1 MRRVVILPCL
11 VITGILGLVANRAII
26 RAEETAAVV
35 KRVGDDIRY
44 LASDELEGRGPGT
57 AGLQKAAD
65 YMRSR
70 FQKLG
75 VAGGSQDGGYYRPF
89 QIPIDTKVAEEKT
102 HLVLRGPDA
111 QEIELQLGQDFQPLA
126 AGGQGQVKAEL
137 VFAGY
142 GISAPKL
149 KYDDYADADLAG
161 KVVIVIRREPQQ
173 GDEKSVFDGKKVTPH
188 SYIRSKVEAA
198 KKARAAAI
206 LMVNDP
212 FTTKRDKQDV
222 LAKPSGFG
230 TTPAGIP
237 FAHVTHDAIHQLLN
251 RAPVKAGDAAL
262 MTVETIADKID
273 ETLTPLTQPLEGWTA
288 EFTCRF
294 TKVEAEV
301 TNVIGVIEGQG
312 PLANETVVVGAH
324 YDHLGYGPFGS
335 RKPGVRAI
343 HNGADD
349 NATGTAAIMEL
360 ARRFALDS
368 DKPRRRLVFI
378 GFTAEERGLVGSN
391 RYLKDPLFPLE
402 DTVAMLN
409 FDMIGNLGEKG
420 LQLGGV
426 QTGKQFQALVNQ
438 AIEADDLKV
447 QMTQML
453 GGSDHSGFYAKGI
466 PVLFC
471 FTGLT
476 KLYHTPE
483 DDFETINVEGVV
495 DTIDFAERLLQGIV
509 EMPERPTYVK
519 PTQRIP
525 SRRAQ
530 AYLGI
535 VPNYNEEEKG
545 LRVMKVNDGSP
556 AAKAGVKADDVIIKI
571 GDVAV
576 LGIRELTAGLRKYKA
591 GQTVPLVVR
600 RGDSETTLDVVLGR
614 PGN

>member
-1 MRRVVILPCL
+1 MRQVAFLLCFA
-11 VITGILGLVANRAII
+11 TCGTLGLLAGNAVTY
-26 RAEETAAVV
+26 AEETAAVIE
-35 KRVGDDIRY
+35 RVGKDIRY

-70 FQKLG
+70 FQELG
-75 VAGGSQDGGYYRPF
+75 VTGGTEDGGYYRPF
-89 QIPIDTKVAEEKT
+89 QIPIDTKVAESET
-102 HLVLRGPDA
+102 QLVLRGPDS
-111 QEIELQLGQDFQPLA
+111 QEIVLQLGEEFQPLA
-126 AGGQGQVKAEL
+126 AGGQGQVKADL

-142 GISAPKL
+142 GISAPKF
-149 KYDDYADADLAG
+149 KYDDYADANVAG

-173 GDEKSVFDGKKVTPH
+173 GDEESVFDGQKVTSH
-188 SYIRSKVEAA
+188 SFIRSKIQAA

-230 TTPAGIP
+230 TSPAGIP
-237 FAHVTHDAIHQLLN
+237 FAHLTHDAVHQLLN
-251 RAPVKAGDAAL
+251 RAPVKVGDASL
-262 MTVETIADKID
+262 MTVDTIADKID
-273 ETLTPLTQPLEGWTA
+273 ETLTPLTQTLEGWTA

-294 TKVEAEV
+294 KKVQAEV
-301 TNVIGVIEGQG
+301 TNVIGVIEGAG

-335 RKPGVRAI
+335 RKPNVRAI

-360 ARRFALDS
+360 ARRFALAN

-426 QTGKQFQALVNQ
+426 QTGKQFQAMVDQ
-438 AIEADDLKV
+438 AIEADDLTV
-447 QMTQML
+447 QITQML
-453 GGSDHSGFYAKGI
+453 GGSDHSGFYSKGI

-495 DTIDFAERLLQGIV
+495 ETIDFAERLLRGVV

-519 PTQRIP
+519 PAQRVP
-525 SRRAQ
+525 RRGAQ

-535 VPNYNEEEKG
+535 VPNYNQEEKG
-545 LRVMKVNDGSP
+545 LRVMKVNDDSP

-571 GDVAV
+571 GDVEV
-576 LGIRELTAGLRKYKA
+576 LGIRELTAGLRKYKV
-591 GQTVPLVVR
+591 GQKVKLVVR
-600 RGDSETTLDVVLGR
+600 RGDDEEALDVVLGK